1 MAKTVQY
8 TRMGL
13 LSLIGAGLMVTYA
26 MRGFA
31 KTPEIT
37 EKLRNLIELKPPAD
51 EGDGGSRGSAS
62 SGVELICA
70 ISPTRES
77 DLDTLTWLEPEVI
90 WSDRPLF
97 LWHPKIE
104 GVVIESIQVLREDT
118 EEMIW
123 ESAVTGDRN
132 FILYPPDAPPLQPGI
147 AYTWQLVTDRPYMQ
161 ATFQILDGAER
172 SSIDNQMQ
180 AISSQLTREGVTP
193 ADIALNQALYLGEQE
208 LVSDMLHYIY
218 SVPNPSESVQSLQN
232 SIVTQFCPS
241 DS

>member
-8 TRMGL
+8 ARMGL
-13 LSLIGAGLMVTYA
+13 LSLIGAGLMVTHA
-26 MRGFA
+26 MSSFA
-31 KTPEIT
+31 QTPEIT

-51 EGDGGSRGSAS
+51 EGEGGSRGAAS

-70 ISPTRES
+70 ISPTRDT

-97 LWHPKIE
+97 LWQPKIDDL
-104 GVVIESIQVLREDT
+104 VIQSIQVLRDDT
-118 EEMIW
+118 EEIIW
-123 ESAVTGDRN
+123 ESPVAATQN
-132 FILYPPDAPPLQPGI
+132 FIIYPPDAPPLQPGV
-147 AYTWQLVTDRPYMQ
+147 AYIWQLVTDRPYMQ

-172 SSIDNQMQ
+172 SSINSQMQ
-180 AISSQLTREGVTP
+180 AISSQLTGESATP

-208 LVSDMLHYIY
+208 LVSDMLKYIY
-218 SVPNPSESVQSLQN
+218 AVDQPSESVQSLQN
-232 SIVTQFCPS
+232 QIVTQFCPS